1 MGQNTSFQVALEEG
15 EELIV
20 QKMDLNQLEKQVN
33 TKFIKFNKDQCEC
46 LNPRCNNP
54 VQLSRLGADCLGCG
68 SVKRVWVSW

>member
-46 LNPRCNNP
+46 LNPGCNNP
-54 VQLSRLGADCLGCG
+54 VQ
-68 SVKRVWVSW
+68 